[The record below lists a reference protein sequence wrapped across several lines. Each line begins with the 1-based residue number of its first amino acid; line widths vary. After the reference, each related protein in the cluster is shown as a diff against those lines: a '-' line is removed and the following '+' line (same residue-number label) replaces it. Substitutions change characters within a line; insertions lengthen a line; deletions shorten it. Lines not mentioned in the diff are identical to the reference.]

1 MRKNFL
7 HNDVSLALKKK
18 ERKKERKE
26 SLKLMKNTVDVDH
39 MPEWQSSR

>member
-18 ERKKERKE
+18 RKEERKKRVSKTHEKH
-26 SLKLMKNTVDVDH
+26 S
-39 MPEWQSSR
+39 